1 MKRLGMGLRWTVFLL
16 AVFVLNIPVIV
27 TFLTS
32 IKTTIDINAYPPV
45 WLFAPTTEHYTAV
58 LTDPTLDFPRYLVNS
73 TLIAFGGTVM
83 ALALGL
89 PAAYAMAKLGKGART
104 VLPVVTNLRA
114 LPLVIFA
121 IPFYLLYQALGLL
134 DTRFGL
140 ALIGCIINLPLVLI
154 LLVGFLQD
162 LPHEIEEAARV
173 DGASTFAVLRHV
185 VLPLAR
191 PVLVA
196 VAILSFIYSWNEFL
210 FGLILTTRSAVPV
223 TVGAT
228 FFITSWGVKWGA
240 TAAAMML
247 SVLPPLLLGLAS
259 YRYLGRAMLA
269 GAVKG

>member
-1 MKRLGMGLRWTVFLL
+1 MTRLVAGLRWAVFLL
-16 AVFVLNIPVIV
+16 AVLILNIPVIV
-27 TFLTS
+27 TLLTS
-32 IKTTIDINAYPPV
+32 LKTTLDINAYPPV
-45 WLFAPTTEHYTAV
+45 WLFAPTLEHYGTV
-58 LTDPTLDFPRYLVNS
+58 LTDPALDFPRYLMNS
-73 TLIAFGGTVM
+73 TAIALGGTV
-83 ALALGL
+83 LALGL
-89 PAAYAMAKLGKGART
+89 GVPAAYAMARLGKGT
-104 VLPVVTNLRA
+104 TTILPVVTNLRA

-134 DTRFGL
+134 DTRLGL
-140 ALIGCIINLPLVLI
+140 ALISCIINLPLALI

-162 LPHEIEEAARV
+162 LPQEIEEAARV
-173 DGASTFAVLRHV
+173 DGASTFAVLRHI

-210 FGLILTTRSAVPV
+210 FGLILTTRNAVPV

-247 SVLPPLLLGLAS
+247 SVLPPLLLGLVS

>member
-1 MKRLGMGLRWTVFLL
+1 MTRLVAGLRWAVFLL
-16 AVFVLNIPVIV
+16 AVLVLNIPVIV
-27 TFLTS
+27 TLLTS
-32 IKTTIDINAYPPV
+32 LKTTLDINAYPPV
-45 WLFAPTTEHYTAV
+45 WLFAPTLDHYATV
-58 LTDPTLDFPRYLVNS
+58 LTDPALDFPRYLLNS
-73 TLIAFGGTVM
+73 TAIALGGTV
-83 ALALGL
+83 LALGL
-89 PAAYAMAKLGKGART
+89 GVPAAYAMARLGKGT
-104 VLPVVTNLRA
+104 KTILPVVTNLRA

-134 DTRFGL
+134 DTRLGL
-140 ALIGCIINLPLVLI
+140 ALISCIINLPLALI

-162 LPHEIEEAARV
+162 LPQEIEEAARV
-173 DGASTFAVLRHV
+173 DGASTFAVLRHI

-247 SVLPPLLLGLAS
+247 SVLPPLLLGLVS

>member
-1 MKRLGMGLRWTVFLL
+1 
-16 AVFVLNIPVIV
+16 
-27 TFLTS
+27 
-32 IKTTIDINAYPPV
+32 
-45 WLFAPTTEHYTAV
+45 
-58 LTDPTLDFPRYLVNS
+58 
-73 TLIAFGGTVM
+73 LIS
-83 ALALGL
+83 
-89 PAAYAMAKLGKGART
+89 
-104 VLPVVTNLRA
+104 
-114 LPLVIFA
+114 
-121 IPFYLLYQALGLL
+121 
-134 DTRFGL
+134 
-140 ALIGCIINLPLVLI
+140 CIINLPLALI

-162 LPHEIEEAARV
+162 LPQEIEEAARV
-173 DGASTFAVLRHV
+173 DGASTFAVLRHI

-210 FGLILTTRSAVPV
+210 FGLILSTRNAVPV

-247 SVLPPLLLGLAS
+247 SVLPPLLLGLVS